1 MFDVVGVGANS
12 VDYVYRLPD
21 FPAPDGPTAKLRIR
35 HHAISPGGQTAT
47 TLCTC
52 AAMGLEPTYIGAV
65 GNDNNGELI
74 RDELT
79 NRSVDVSHLA
89 IRDSSNAFA
98 VILLHDRHGE
108 RVVLWDRTSELDLE
122 PEEIDPEVIR
132 GSRLLHVDDV
142 DEGAAILAASIAR
155 EAGIPVTSDIE
166 RVGARTA
173 ELLAAVSI
181 PIFAEH
187 VLEQLTGEKDFE
199 RALRKVAADRNRLR
213 SVSFGGQEGPPR
225 TNAQRTDAVRPRRS
239 SPAASEGGTAREM
252 VCVTLG
258 ARGAMMLADDRIY
271 KVSGIPVDVV
281 DTTGAGDVFRGAFI
295 AALLRGDASQD
306 ILRFANLAA
315 ALSCTRPGAIGGIP
329 TLAEIQ
335 ALF

>member
-21 FPAPDGPTAKLRIR
+21 FPAPDGPRAKLRIT

-52 AAMGLEPTYIGAV
+52 AAMGLAPTYIGAV
-65 GNDNNGELI
+65 GNDDNGELI

-79 NRSVDVSHLA
+79 NRSVDVSNLA
-89 IRDSSNAFA
+89 IRDCDNAFA
-98 VILLHDRHGE
+98 VILLDDQHGE
-108 RVVLWDRTSELDLE
+108 RVVLWDRASLLELE

-132 GSRLLHVDDV
+132 GARLLHVDDA
-142 DEGAAILAASIAR
+142 DERAAILAASIGR
-155 EAGIPVTSDIE
+155 DAGIPVTSDIE
-166 RVGARTA
+166 RVGARTN
-173 ELLAAVSI
+173 ELLSLITV

-187 VLEQLTGEKDFE
+187 VLEALTGEKDFE
-199 RALRKVAADRNRLR
+199 RGLR
-213 SVSFGGQEGPPR
+213 
-225 TNAQRTDAVRPRRS
+225 AVKGSRHD
-239 SPAASEGGTAREM
+239 M

-258 ARGAMMLADDRIY
+258 ARGAMLLAGDRIY
-271 KVSGIPVDVV
+271 KVTGIPIDVV
-281 DTTGAGDVFRGAFI
+281 DSTGAGDVFRGAFI
-295 AALLRGDASQD
+295 AALLRGDGPQE

-329 TLAEIQ
+329 ALAEIK